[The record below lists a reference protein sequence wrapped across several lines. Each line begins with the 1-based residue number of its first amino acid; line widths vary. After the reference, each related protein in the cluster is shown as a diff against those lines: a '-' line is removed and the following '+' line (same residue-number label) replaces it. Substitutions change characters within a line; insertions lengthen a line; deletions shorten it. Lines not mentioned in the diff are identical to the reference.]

1 MSGPKQTALSPV
13 AIVVAN
19 SSLHFS
25 VGFGEHHH
33 SSSTIRTPM
42 RLGKKP
48 PAKHLRI
55 NAPHR
60 LGAESAGKGVARSAA
75 SNVVMTALRLLQG
88 LVVPALLIRRA
99 SGDVVDGYLL
109 AGKIVAIFFVLDLGL
124 TLTTTQAMAEVIG
137 RRRSP
142 RVHTLV
148 VQSRRIYRTIASIS
162 VVLLVALVYFLP
174 SIFPKI
180 PASRLTDTRTAI
192 AILGAATL
200 SNLLSAPYRSVLT
213 TYQLISST
221 LGKIS
226 AVRIIGSV
234 LTIVLAGFGA
244 SITELCAVAAAVT
257 VIVSLVEWRVARAK
271 VLTIL
276 RKPQGPPVGSAR
288 RLWKRSLAVSLVS
301 IANFL
306 VNGFD
311 VAVVNRYDYAHF
323 RSFSLATSIVISI
336 AGVHYAV
343 LAPTFPE
350 FGKLFQPEKRHDLNA
365 LVRRTVAISVS
376 IRFLA
381 LGGLAFM
388 GPLAVTIWVGKTEGR
403 LVLPTLFLLTVADAI
418 RLSDAVYTSTVLAA
432 GRFKLLVSK
441 SVFEGFLHIALIV
454 ALGMKFGAKGVVAA
468 NFGSAL
474 CGLAWLFIV
483 CSRRVRREIG
493 LALRP
498 FFVEGL
504 LVPAAVVSIM
514 GTIGFVLPQTEGRY
528 LVLRAVL
535 SLGVLFAGYH
545 IAVTRKLGFR
555 EAWFIA
561 PPASSAVVAGK
572 PGTPATLAAAR
583 A

>member
-1 MSGPKQTALSPV
+1 
-13 AIVVAN
+13 
-19 SSLHFS
+19 
-25 VGFGEHHH
+25 
-33 SSSTIRTPM
+33 M
-42 RLGKKP
+42 RFGKKP
-48 PAKHLRI
+48 PARHLRI

-60 LGAESAGKGVARSAA
+60 LGEHSAGKGVARSAA
-75 SNVVMTALRLLQG
+75 SNVVMTAQRLLAG
-88 LVVPALLIRRA
+88 LIVPALLIRRA

-109 AGKIVAIFFVLDLGL
+109 AGKVVAIFFVLDLGL
-124 TLTTTQAMAEVIG
+124 ALTTTQAMAEVIG

-148 VQSRRIYRTIASIS
+148 AQSRKIYLTIASIS
-162 VVLLVALVYFLP
+162 TVFLVALVYFLP
-174 SIFPKI
+174 TIFPKI
-180 PASRLTDTRTAI
+180 PTSRVTDTRTAI

-226 AVRIIGSV
+226 AVRIIGTV

-257 VIVSLVEWRVARAK
+257 VLVSLIEWRVARAK
-271 VLTIL
+271 VLTVL
-276 RKPQGPPVGSAR
+276 RKPKGPPVGSAR

-323 RSFSLATSIVISI
+323 RSFSLATSIVIAI
-336 AGVHYAV
+336 AGVHYAI

-350 FGKLFQPEKRHDLNA
+350 FGKLFQPEKRHELNG
-365 LVRRTVAISVS
+365 LIRRTVAISVA

-388 GPLAVTIWVGKTEGR
+388 GQLAVTIWVGKTEGR

-441 SVFEGFLHIALIV
+441 SVVEGFLHVFLIV
-454 ALGMKFGAKGVVAA
+454 VLGMKFGAKGVIAA

-474 CGLAWLFIV
+474 CGLLWLFTV

-504 LVPAAVVSIM
+504 FVPAAVVALI
-514 GTIGFVLPQTEGRY
+514 GAIGFMLPQTGGRF
-528 LVLRAVL
+528 LALRALL
-535 SLGVLFAGYH
+535 SLGVVFGAYQL
-545 IAVTRKLGFR
+545 AVTRKLGFR
-555 EAWFIA
+555 SAWFIA
-561 PPASSAVVAGK
+561 APPSSALATTNKTTV
-572 PGTPATLAAAR
+572 PQTLARVPA
-583 A
+583 